1 MTRTEGALYR
11 ARHLLWIVTA
21 LLALGGGLALAFILI
36 DRQAQR
42 ADLMTDE
49 AARRGTAVS
58 TLAGDVRALRAQV
71 RAEGRTPV
79 APDPSRAVSNLKDR
93 TEVPVPIPGPV
104 GPTGKPAPTVT
115 GPSGPAGP
123 SGHAGQDGADSTV
136 PGPSGQPGPAGA
148 QGPAGEP
155 GKDGTDGRDGQ
166 DGRPP
171 AGWTWQYGGVSY
183 ACRPVDDFDP
193 VTPRYA
199 CDATDPNP
207 GPNPSDNAPSPM
219 PQTAALD
226 PHRRQYRRK

>member
-42 ADLMTDE
+42 ADLMADE

-104 GPTGKPAPTVT
+104 GPAGRPAPTVT
-115 GPSGPAGP
+115 GPSGP

-148 QGPAGEP
+148 QGPPGEP
-155 GKDGTDGRDGQ
+155 GKDGRDGQ

-171 AGWTWQYGGVSY
+171 AGWTWQYGDISY
-183 ACRPVDDFDP
+183 SCHPVDDFDP
-193 VTPRYA
+193 TAPRYA
-199 CDATDPNP
+199 CDTTDQTP
-207 GPNPSDNAPSPM
+207 GQPSDNTPSPM
-219 PQTAALD
+219 PQTAALE